1 MDSRFVRTF
10 QRDNPLR
17 SRLFEPISPPPNREK
32 RNEKALYVSSQ
43 RIIPAETVETISPS
57 PQSTPTPL
65 FSVMPDRRDFLKRS
79 ALFSMTIP
87 SLVAAGDVS
96 PSASTSQRPVVVSTW
111 AHGIPANEAAWEVLD
126 ANGSALDA
134 VEAGVRVTEADPET
148 RTVGRGGYPDR
159 DGTVTLDACVMD
171 ERGRCGAVA
180 ALEDILYPTSV
191 ARKVMEETPHVMLV
205 GDGARD
211 FAVAQGFEPTDLLTE
226 QSKRDWREWKETQ
239 SEAAR
244 PEPNVEQETNS
255 ENHDT
260 IGMLALD
267 AHGNLSGACTTSGT
281 KWKMPGRVG
290 DSPLIGAGLY
300 VDNDIGAACAT
311 GWGEAVIRTA
321 GAHLAVE
328 RMRQGASPT
337 AACRAVIDR
346 IESIHD
352 DTSDVQ
358 VGVLALNTRGEIGA
372 YSLQSGFD
380 TARYTPSA
388 GNRLAQ
394 AEHSHP
400 ATD

>member
-1 MDSRFVRTF
+1 M
-10 QRDNPLR
+10 
-17 SRLFEPISPPPNREK
+17 PN
-32 RNEKALYVSSQ
+32 
-43 RIIPAETVETISPS
+43 
-57 PQSTPTPL
+57 
-65 FSVMPDRRDFLKRS
+65 RRDFLKRS
-79 ALFSMTIP
+79 ALFSMSIP
-87 SLVAAGDVS
+87 SLVAAGNL
-96 PSASTSQRPVVVSTW
+96 PASTSSSGRPVVVSTW
-111 AHGIPANEAAWEVLD
+111 PHGIPANEAAWEILD
-126 ANGSALDA
+126 ADGTALDA

-148 RTVGRGGYPDR
+148 RTVGLGGYPDR

-180 ALEDILYPTSV
+180 ALKDILYPTSV
-191 ARKVMEETPHVMLV
+191 ARRVMEETPHVMLV

-211 FAVAQGFEPTDLLTE
+211 FAMAQGFETRNLLTE
-226 QSKRDWREWKETQ
+226 QSKRDWQEWKEKQ

-255 ENHDT
+255 DNHDT

-267 AHGNLSGACTTSGT
+267 RNGNLSGACTTSGT

-337 AACRAVIDR
+337 AACRAVIDQ
-346 IESIHD
+346 IEAIHD
-352 DTSDVQ
+352 DPSDVQ
-358 VGVLALNTRGEIGA
+358 VGVLALNTRGQIGA
-372 YSLQSGFD
+372 YSVQSGFD
-380 TARYTPSA
+380 TARYTPST
-388 GNRLAQ
+388 GNQLVEADYSQ
-394 AEHSHP
+394 PE
-400 ATD
+400 TD